1 MFPFAILIGGPT
13 ASQKTDLAFEIQRKL
28 PSFIIN
34 ADSMQVYDKLTSLTN
49 VPSKKDLEKHSCNL
63 FEFINYPKKCNV
75 GYWLDNVKVILS
87 KKKNKTPIF
96 VGGTGMYLDSLFG
109 NISPMPKISERV
121 RLKIENL
128 HEKLGNSF
136 FFNKLRIVDEKYSKL
151 ISSNDTQRL
160 LRAISIKVATGK
172 NISYWHQRQSKK
184 LFARTL
190 YVIIN
195 NDRKKLYEDINK
207 RCLRILKSNVIQE
220 VSDFLKHKKKINHP
234 LHKSIGLE
242 ILEKY
247 IDGIYSFDDALDL
260 YSKET
265 RRYAKRQITW
275 FKNKARN
282 ASIMNF
288 EEAKH
293 YLIKNI

>member
-1 MFPFAILIGGPT
+1 M
-13 ASQKTDLAFEIQRKL
+13 
-28 PSFIIN
+28 
-34 ADSMQVYDKLTSLTN
+34 
-49 VPSKKDLEKHSCNL
+49 
-63 FEFINYPKKCNV
+63 
-75 GYWLDNVKVILS
+75 
-87 KKKNKTPIF
+87 
-96 VGGTGMYLDSLFG
+96 
-109 NISPMPKISERV
+109 
-121 RLKIENL
+121 
-128 HEKLGNSF
+128 
-136 FFNKLRIVDEKYSKL
+136 
-151 ISSNDTQRL
+151 
-160 LRAISIKVATGK
+160 
-172 NISYWHQRQSKK
+172 
-184 LFARTL
+184 
-190 YVIIN
+190 
-195 NDRKKLYEDINK
+195 
-207 RCLRILKSNVIQE
+207 KSNVIQE